1 MKKSFVFALAF
12 LMLAAFGY
20 AGGNKEESA
29 ADYPSRTITLA
40 IGAAPGG
47 TLDTNVRLLGPY
59 LSQELGGV
67 TVNIVNIAGAAGW
80 TALNDCLASAPDG
93 YKLYATSQVN
103 LFMGHNAAMNNKTRP
118 TDFQYL
124 ANMVTDPNVLYVNK
138 TNKVQT
144 FQEFLDYCT
153 ANKDVII
160 GTTAVAGNHHVC
172 YIKLA
177 SVFPAIMQNTKPLM
191 PSDAAEMVTNQ
202 LGGFSD
208 FMIANVGTY
217 ATVKDS
223 CNAICVFGDKR
234 SQLLPDVPTF
244 NELAKQMGLNA
255 SIVNGSFRGI
265 IMNKG
270 GNPAVIEKITAALER
285 AMTKPDYKQKMA
297 DNSLEWYGI
306 FGPAYEK
313 FVLDDEQ
320 DFIKLLP
327 LLGWK

>member
-1 MKKSFVFALAF
+1 
-12 LMLAAFGY
+12 
-20 AGGNKEESA
+20 
-29 ADYPSRTITLA
+29 LA

-47 TLDTNVRLLGPY
+47 TLDTNVRLLGPH
-59 LSQELGGV
+59 LSRELGGV
-67 TVNIVNIAGAAGW
+67 IVNIVNIAGAAGW
-80 TALNDCLASAPDG
+80 TALNDCLASTPDG
-93 YKLYATSQVN
+93 YKLYASSQVN
-103 LFMGHNAAMNNKTRP
+103 LFMGHNAAMNNKTRV
-118 TDFQYL
+118 TDFEYL

-144 FQEFLDYCT
+144 LKQFLDYCT

-172 YIKLA
+172 YVKLCT
-177 SVFPAIMQNTKPLM
+177 VFPVLQQNTKALM

-223 CNAICVFGDKR
+223 CNAICVFSDKR
-234 SQLLPDVPTF
+234 STLLPDIPTF
-244 NELAKQMGLNA
+244 NELAQELGLNA
-255 SIVNGSFRGI
+255 NIVNGSFRGI
-265 IMNKG
+265 LMNKG
-270 GNPAVIEKITAALER
+270 GDPALVAKIIAALER
-285 AMTKPDYKQKMA
+285 AMANPEYKQKMA
-297 DNSLEWYGI
+297 ENSLEWYGI
-306 FGPAYEK
+306 FGKDYEK

-327 LLGWK
+327 LFGWK